1 MTPSLS
7 AEYFTA
13 ESTEINLASLLTAEN
28 EWLFSISEVHTAI
41 DQPMVLGNHGA
52 HEY

>member
-1 MTPSLS
+1 MTASLS
-7 AEYFTA
+7 AEHFTV
-13 ESTEINLASLLTAEN
+13 EPTEINLASLLTVEN
-28 EWLFSISEVHTAI
+28 EWLFSTSEVHTAI